1 MFAVR
6 YKVSKLCI
14 GPSVVSEKNTARMK
28 TKRQITIVIQ
38 RDRSRHL
45 LLDEVWN

>member
-14 GPSVVSEKNTARMK
+14 GPSVVSEKKYSTNEDKKEDHNRN
-28 TKRQITIVIQ
+28 I
-38 RDRSRHL
+38 
-45 LLDEVWN
+45 E